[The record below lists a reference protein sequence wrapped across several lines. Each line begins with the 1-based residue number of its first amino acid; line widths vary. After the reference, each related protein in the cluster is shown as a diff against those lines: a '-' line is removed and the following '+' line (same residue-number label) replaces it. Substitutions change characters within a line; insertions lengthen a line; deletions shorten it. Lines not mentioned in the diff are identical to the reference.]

1 MTITGWGVHLRY
13 TPEDDIR
20 GDYMGLGWVECRA
33 RTLNPAAYGAG
44 GDLWQVSESLHQ
56 QQNLKA
62 DRLMGY
68 HYSLL
73 IILVLLWFITLIINI
88 IISYHQNH
96 QLLFVNII
104 TRIMMLL
111 VLLLVAVTQLLLL
124 RMVSMQS

>member
-1 MTITGWGVHLRY
+1 
-13 TPEDDIR
+13 
-20 GDYMGLGWVECRA
+20 MGLGWVECKA

-44 GDLWQVSESLHQ
+44 GDLWQVPESLHQ

-68 HYSLL
+68 HCSLL
-73 IILVLLWFITLIINI
+73 IILVLLCFITLIIYI
-88 IISYHQNH
+88 LISYH

-104 TRIMMLL
+104 TIIMMLL
-111 VLLLVAVTQLLLL
+111 LLLLVAVTQLLLL